1 MTTTKARL
9 KAAKRAI
16 APPPE
21 DDRITVQIYYTD
33 PETGQLLDHFTGQPL
48 QPPRPGEK
56 VIWVKP
62 PDEGGNY
69 DHD

>member
-21 DDRITVQIYYTD
+21 DDKITVHIYDTD
-33 PETGQLLDHFTGQPL
+33 PETGQLIDYFTRQPL
-48 QPPRPGEK
+48 PPPSGR